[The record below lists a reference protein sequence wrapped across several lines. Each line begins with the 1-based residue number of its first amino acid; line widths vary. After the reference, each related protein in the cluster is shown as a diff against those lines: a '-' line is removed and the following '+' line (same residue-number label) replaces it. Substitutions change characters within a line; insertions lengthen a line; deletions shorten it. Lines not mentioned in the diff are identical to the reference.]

1 MRASPRQLSA
11 YAGLHYYRVQAF
23 TGLDLAC
30 LADLPQDVLEDGKTI
45 AMKLAAL
52 EEKKQDESQTT
63 KIAIRRKALLRVF
76 FNL

>member
-1 MRASPRQLSA
+1 MD
-11 YAGLHYYRVQAF
+11 HYGFYLNPWVVLFWQAF

-52 EEKKQDESQTT
+52 EEKKQDESQTP